1 MIKLRRIYESELF
14 LESEKDKEDL
24 KAYFIRKD
32 PDSGEDLFNNY
43 MKIRDKIPKD
53 QNDYKDFQK
62 LKKLPIEDVQ
72 NFVDNF
78 QSESDRR
85 KEAKKGAKKIYSDS
99 DWDVYKITT
108 YPAAQLY
115 GSGTRWCITGRYPG
129 FEGRGEKYFNEY
141 ITNNDLDGGYYF
153 FLDKHNNGRKYCVLR
168 TKNGDIHSIW
178 IPEDSE
184 IRDVD
189 PYDVPGDLP
198 NDVPYNGFN
207 LGEEIQEYVE
217 DNGGSNYDPI
227 EGLAN
232 ALSVDPENMDLE
244 RIEELADRAG
254 DYGLEDFDYFYDCLA
269 HGSNKLEDSKVEA
282 FKILLN
288 EEVPTK
294 EWIHEHLIEEKC
306 FESLLDTIIDN
317 TSLYNSLFFETL
329 FVEIVNNYGKNE
341 SDYSCVQDLGI
352 VLSILENCF
361 DTTLG
366 DEVDFE
372 SVVNAFN
379 DKIILDP
386 EFLTT
391 CLNHGM
397 GLEDFIDFMDD
408 TDENEDLRIPLLK
421 VLVEQGL
428 IDLNGI
434 LTKEYHKP
442 TIFMVALGWDP
453 SVEDVKWMLAHGANP
468 DLKDGDGDTAIEWTD
483 DSKIKNLFK

>member
-1 MIKLRRIYESELF
+1 MVKLKRVYESD
-14 LESEKDKEDL
+14 KDKADL
-24 KAYFIRKD
+24 KAHLGD
-32 PDSGEDLFNNY
+32 DLYNDY
-43 MKIRDKIPKD
+43 MKIRDRIPKD

-115 GSGTRWCITGRYPG
+115 GSGTKWCITGRYPG
-129 FEGRGEKYFNEY
+129 HEGRGEKYFNEY
-141 ITNNDLDGGYYF
+141 IENNNLDGGYYF

-168 TKNGDIHSIW
+168 TKNGYIHSIW

-198 NDVPYNGFN
+198 NDIQYNGFN

-217 DNGGSNYDPI
+217 NNGGSGYDPI

-269 HGSNKLEDSKVEA
+269 HGSNKLDDSKVEA

-288 EEVPTK
+288 EEVPSK
-294 EWIHEHLIEEKC
+294 EWIREHLIEEKC
-306 FESLLDTIIDN
+306 FESLIDTIIDN

-366 DEVDFE
+366 DAVDFE
-372 SVVNAFN
+372 SVVNSFN

-421 VLVEQGL
+421 VLVEHGL

-468 DLKDGDGDTAIEWTD
+468 DLKDGDGDTAIEWTA